1 MAMRNWFS
9 SLQFRLILA
18 FTLVLVLSFVSAN
31 LFVGYAAQR
40 GAERFDHRLR
50 EVRSAR
56 VNQML
61 ARFYSREHGWSNLQP
76 TLERAGPITG
86 RRIIVTDA
94 QGNLVGDSHLASA
107 SPWSE
112 NESPQN
118 FVPIRVRGQQIGSLL
133 VTRPDARGGIS
144 EPAFSG
150 LAFDFNTRL
159 FWTGLAAVLAGICLI
174 ALISRRILNPVHA
187 LTSAA
192 RELGRGDLSQRVSNS
207 APGEI
212 GQLTRTFNTMAEN
225 LEQAEVQRRSL
236 VADVAHELRTPLS
249 NVQGYLE
256 AIKDNVLPADQQT
269 IDTIYQQVRHVVQL
283 VEDLR
288 LLALADAGAMRL
300 ELVSSSMEDLLNHT
314 VGAFRPNAEGKRLV
328 LEIQLPPDLPPI
340 SMDRTRIAQV
350 VSNLLDNAIF
360 HTPEGGSITVSAEA
374 SSTNLRVSVADTGP
388 GITLEDQTLIFDRF
402 YRTDRS
408 RARTT
413 GGSGL
418 GLTIAK
424 QMVEAHGG
432 TIGVESHLG
441 QGSRFF
447 FELPLTNGG

>member
-1 MAMRNWFS
+1 MRNWFS

-18 FTLVLVLSFVSAN
+18 FTLVLVLSFASAN
-31 LFVGYAAQR
+31 LFVGYAAHT
-40 GAERFDHRLR
+40 GAERLDHRLR
-50 EVRSAR
+50 EVRTAR

-61 ARFYSREHGWSNLQP
+61 ARFYSRQHGWANLQP

-94 QGNLVGDSHLASA
+94 QGNLVGDSHPASA
-107 SPWSE
+107 SPWTE
-112 NESPQN
+112 TESLGN
-118 FVPIRVRGQQIGSLL
+118 FEPIRVRGQHVGSLM
-133 VTRPDARGGIS
+133 VARTDARGGIG

-192 RELGRGDLSQRVSNS
+192 RELGQGDLSQRVSNA

-256 AIKDNVLPADQQT
+256 AVKDNVLPADQQT

-300 ELVSSSMEDLLNHT
+300 ELVSSSMEDLLNHS
-314 VGAFRPNAEGKRLV
+314 VGAFRPNAESNGLI
-328 LEIQLPPDLPPI
+328 LEIHLPPDLPPI
-340 SMDRTRIAQV
+340 FMDRTRIAQV
-350 VSNLLDNAIF
+350 VSNFLDNAIF
-360 HTPEGGSITVSAEA
+360 HTPQGGSITVSAEA
-374 SSTNLRVSVADTGP
+374 SNTVLRVSVADTGP
-388 GITLEDQTLIFDRF
+388 GIRLEDQTLIFDRF

-408 RARTT
+408 RARAT

-424 QMVEAHGG
+424 QVVEAHGG
-432 TIGVESHLG
+432 TIGVESDLG
-441 QGSRFF
+441 HGSRFF
-447 FELPLTNGG
+447 FDLPLTNGG

>member
-1 MAMRNWFS
+1 
-9 SLQFRLILA
+9 
-18 FTLVLVLSFVSAN
+18 
-31 LFVGYAAQR
+31 
-40 GAERFDHRLR
+40 
-50 EVRSAR
+50 
-56 VNQML
+56 
-61 ARFYSREHGWSNLQP
+61 
-76 TLERAGPITG
+76 
-86 RRIIVTDA
+86 
-94 QGNLVGDSHLASA
+94 
-107 SPWSE
+107 
-112 NESPQN
+112 
-118 FVPIRVRGQQIGSLL
+118 
-133 VTRPDARGGIS
+133 
-144 EPAFSG
+144 
-150 LAFDFNTRL
+150 
-159 FWTGLAAVLAGICLI
+159 
-174 ALISRRILNPVHA
+174 
-187 LTSAA
+187 
-192 RELGRGDLSQRVSNS
+192 
-207 APGEI
+207 
-212 GQLTRTFNTMAEN
+212 
-225 LEQAEVQRRSL
+225 
-236 VADVAHELRTPLS
+236 DVAHELRTPLS